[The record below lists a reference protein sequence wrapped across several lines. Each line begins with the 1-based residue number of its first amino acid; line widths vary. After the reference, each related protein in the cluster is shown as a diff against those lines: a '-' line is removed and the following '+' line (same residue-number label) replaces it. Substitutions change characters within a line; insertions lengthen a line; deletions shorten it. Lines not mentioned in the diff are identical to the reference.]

1 MTSSERS
8 ALLARD
14 RLSPGA
20 IEPLR
25 KQVMIISPTVSRRPG
40 LDVAL
45 GDIATLAQ
53 FNLECM
59 RVRAQENGE
68 QLDEDGIK
76 DFRNYCEITFK
87 QARLEMAVEKHIEER
102 ASGLDPDESSEGI
115 VEAMSEV
122 LLKFNIKLEVVEALI
137 QAVLKKLGLDE

>member
-1 MTSSERS
+1 MASSERS

-45 GDIATLAQ
+45 GDIASIAQ

-59 RVRAQENGE
+59 RERSQGGD

-76 DFRNYCEITFK
+76 DFKSYCEITFK
-87 QARLEMAVEKHIEER
+87 QARLEMAVEKHVEER

-115 VEAMSEV
+115 AEAMSEV
-122 LLKFNIKLEVVEALI
+122 LLKFNVKLEVVEALI
-137 QAVLKKLGLDE
+137 KAVLDKLGLDE